1 MNDLFISLVLGSTIQ
16 GGGLLSGLMP
26 PTSFA
31 YSDSYLNPDY
41 LVTFTWDA
49 PSSGPE
55 PDNYYMVLVGANS
68 GTLTFNIPFGVISQG
83 VQLPPDEAWTCSI
96 KSRKAGYAD
105 STEELLS
112 GTTPSAPYP

>member
-1 MNDLFISLVLGSTIQ
+1 MNDLFMSLALGGMAQ

-26 PTSFA
+26 PSAFA
-31 YSDSYLNPDY
+31 YSDSYLDPDY
-41 LVTFTWDA
+41 LVTFTWD
-49 PSSGPE
+49 PPLSGPD
-55 PDNYYMVLVGANS
+55 PDNYYMVLISANA
-68 GTLTFNIPFGVISQG
+68 GTMTFNIPFGLIGQG